1 MFFLAKAFPCSAP
14 CTSEVGDLSR
24 SPVDDVGGCTD
35 DDDGEDPVVDGDEA
49 PDSRSL
55 DMVERSHKETDCPMA

>member
-24 SPVDDVGGCTD
+24 SPVDDVGGCID
-35 DDDGEDPVVDGDEA
+35 EDGEDPVAVVGDEA